1 MAEKMIQFKSKKEIF
16 DEAATRL
23 TCSICKDLCGFAI
36 FQTGQGDVLCYT
48 CKRKSKLPGIF
59 QSSSLEDLRRSITI
73 SCKYQKNK
81 CRYKCLNPENLANH
95 EEYCEYRDI
104 SCYYEFCEERI
115 HAGIPASQFKKH
127 CLQKHGLDLE
137 CPLRYSH
144 VCRADHFVQFK
155 AQKEKYDKIAPRL
168 TCSNCKHVIR
178 GYCLPRADYKVFQ
191 TGQGDVLC
199 QVCEPNSKEP
209 GIFQSSV
216 LEDLLHDLPD
226 PCQYQKNGCPVVL
239 DKDEIEIRCD
249 HETECEFR
257 DFLCSYGFC
266 EERIVANE
274 FKKHCLEKHE
284 LDLEIDT
291 AEVSETG
298 VCELID
304 TVEERNFDS
313 EWSSSNNKVIRF
325 DDSNSFI
332 FHITSQYGCNFF
344 WLQHIGSQFEAM
356 DFKYSVKVEGPSDIG
371 KFCYEGDVRNLDDDK
386 NELFEK
392 GLGLVIYHGALK
404 TLVDRKGI
412 HATKKQR
419 RLWKEKSI
427 LGQYSIEVTIKQTGR
442 ISNSIV
448 RNSDY

>member
-1 MAEKMIQFKSKKEIF
+1 MIQFKSKKEIF
-16 DEAATRL
+16 DKAATRL
-23 TCSICKDLCGFAI
+23 TCSTCKVVCSTIQI
-36 FQTGQGDVLCYT
+36 FQTGQGDVLCWI

-59 QSSSLEDLRRSITI
+59 RSSSLEDLRRSITI
-73 SCKYQKNK
+73 SCKYQKNE
-81 CRYKCLNPENLANH
+81 CDYKCLNPENLANH
-95 EEYCEYRDI
+95 EEDCDYRDV
-104 SCYYEFCEERI
+104 SCYYDFCEERI

-127 CLQKHGLDLE
+127 CLQKHGIVLE
-137 CPLRYSH
+137 CPLVRGH
-144 VCRADHFVQFK
+144 VCQADHLVQFK

-178 GYCLPRADYKVFQ
+178 GTCLPRPDYKVFQ

-199 QVCEPNSKEP
+199 QVCQPNSKEP
-209 GIFQSSV
+209 GIYRSYI
-216 LEDLLHDLPD
+216 LEKLIRSLPD
-226 PCQYQKNGCPVVL
+226 PCHYHKQGCPVVL
-239 DKDEIEIRCD
+239 DKDEIEILCD

-266 EERIVANE
+266 EERIVARE
-274 FKKHCLEKHE
+274 FKRHCLEKHE

-298 VCELID
+298 VCKLID

-325 DDSNSFI
+325 NDSNSFI

-344 WLQHIGSQFEAM
+344 WLQNIGSRFEAM
-356 DFKYSVKVEGPSDIG
+356 DFEYSVKVDGPSHIG
-371 KFCYEGDVRNLDDDK
+371 KFYYEGNVRDLDEDK
-386 NELFEK
+386 NELFDK

-404 TLVDRKGI
+404 TLVRSEGI
-412 HATKKQR
+412 HTTKKQR

-448 RNSDY
+448 GNSDY